1 MKAHS
6 GPQPNRMPTFFYRYR
21 GKTGRSADIAKTTQM
36 TQMRIANFHYAQQ
49 VDKKSRK
56 IFQDFVLLGSR
67 PKGIL

>member
-36 TQMRIANFHYAQQ
+36 TNSEFPLR
-49 VDKKSRK
+49 ST
-56 IFQDFVLLGSR
+56 G
-67 PKGIL
+67 